1 MIKRKTFENWPAK
14 NICYFNKTIRAI
26 SKKKDKE
33 FKFIF
38 FGKSITLNVDY
49 FSGNSL

>member
-1 MIKRKTFENWPAK
+1 MIKRKTFENLRR
-14 NICYFNKTIRAI
+14 IYII
-26 SKKKDKE
+26 STRLSELSQKKKDKE